1 MATKQT
7 NRHPRTDWTAD
18 GTELHLVRPL
28 VRTKNKPLYTS
39 EEGIPY
45 TRVRRKY
52 KHTGVYVWKYLRLKP
67 GPDTTANSKFNS
79 GRKQRYLKLS
89 YRYGNILI
97 SHAVCLAWNG
107 PRRVDNNGRAYE
119 CHHLNGITT
128 DNRACN
134 LIWLSQAKH
143 RKYDARQKQL
153 QELLGDLRIYSR
165 EDFDRWHAMP
175 EKEFQAMI
183 NKYHRDPNFDQMEW
197 DMTHHCEC

>member
-52 KHTGVYVWKYLRLKP
+52 KHTDVYVWKYLRLKP

-165 EDFDRWHAMP
+165 EDFERWHAMP
-175 EKEFQAMI
+175 EKEFQAMLA
-183 NKYHRDPNFDQMEW
+183 KYTKGDPNDRIEYE
-197 DMTHHCEC
+197 MTHHCEC